1 MPPRKNLDKLRQL
14 KKIMS
19 RRDELLK
26 KLLRTVTSDDEA
38 KLLQLTIER
47 ICADMCEFY
56 TKFHEKEGAGAMVY
70 VPDAP
75 EKKSMF
81 YLTVDHLINA
91 LNDLN
96 NRGMDGVAEVMQKA
110 IARAEQLDPEKE
122 SLFIIQDQEKM
133 QLIHYKH
140 DSEGANFIKMM

>member
-1 MPPRKNLDKLRQL
+1 
-14 KKIMS
+14 MS

-26 KLLRTVTSDDEA
+26 KLLRTVTSEDEA

-56 TKFHEKEGAGAMVY
+56 TEFHKKEGAGAMVY

-96 NRGMDGVAEVMQKA
+96 NRGMDGVADVMQKA
-110 IARAEQLDPEKE
+110 KTRAEQLDPEKE